1 MRNLLT
7 AIGILAALATTPW
20 VLLLLFGASLQ
31 SEGDGSNWTAA
42 IAVSAF
48 TDLLCFA
55 AAATASRSEPIKLP
69 VALLG
74 AGVFFVGTSVALLP
88 LV

>member
-20 VLLLLFGASLQ
+20 VLALLFGATLH
-31 SEGDGSNWTAA
+31 EGDGSNWTAA
-42 IAVSAF
+42 IAVNAF
-48 TDLLCFA
+48 TGLLCFA
-55 AAATASRSEPIKLP
+55 AVATASRSEPIKLP

-74 AGVFFVGTSVALLP
+74 AGVLFVGTSVALLP
-88 LV
+88 LL